1 MFVPTATRYTQTCI
15 WLKVTRGKYES
26 RSLDDDVYT
35 LKKYEYL
42 AGALTMRALA
52 DRAALRWVLQPQE
65 QLKRTMRERSGGNEG
80 R

>member
-15 WLKVTRGKYES
+15 WLNVTRGKYES

-42 AGALTMRALA
+42 AGDFFYLFIDKNISITSLHFSISE
-52 DRAALRWVLQPQE
+52 LQSE
-65 QLKRTMRERSGGNEG
+65 FDNNKLKLIIY
-80 R
+80 